1 MYQHYFGLRAL
12 PFSIAPD
19 PHYLYL
25 SNQHREALA
34 HLLYGVGASG
44 GFVLLT
50 GEVGTGKTTV
60 CRCLLQ
66 QLPEKTELALIVN
79 PRQSPAELL
88 ASICDE
94 LGVARAGG
102 QDTVKHHTERLMRHL
117 LEAHA
122 RGYRVVVVIDEA
134 QNLAPEVLEQLRL
147 LTNLETNERKLLQL
161 ILLAQPE
168 MNALLARPDMRQF
181 EQRITARYHL
191 RALDLRDTRA
201 YINHRLAVAGM
212 YQELF
217 PPWAVRRLYAA
228 STGVPRV
235 LNVLCDR
242 VLLGVYGEGARSIAR
257 RHVRAAIREVR
268 GEAAAPV
275 RRRWPWFAAL
285 GAAVLSGS
293 IAGTLALRGVPDGA
307 RVLVGGMLPAD
318 TLTALPLGAGLKRLL
333 EVGDGYV
340 VLARVEYFRAH
351 AGLPPG
357 GGVDR
362 DLLAALA
369 APGGG

>member
-1 MYQHYFGLRAL
+1 
-12 PFSIAPD
+12 
-19 PHYLYL
+19 
-25 SNQHREALA
+25 
-34 HLLYGVGASG
+34 
-44 GFVLLT
+44 
-50 GEVGTGKTTV
+50 
-60 CRCLLQ
+60 
-66 QLPEKTELALIVN
+66 
-79 PRQSPAELL
+79 
-88 ASICDE
+88 
-94 LGVARAGG
+94 
-102 QDTVKHHTERLMRHL
+102 MRHL